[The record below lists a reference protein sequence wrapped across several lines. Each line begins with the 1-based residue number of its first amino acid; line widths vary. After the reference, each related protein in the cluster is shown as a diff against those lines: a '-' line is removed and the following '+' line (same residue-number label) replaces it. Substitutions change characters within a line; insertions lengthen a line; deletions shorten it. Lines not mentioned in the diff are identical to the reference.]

1 MSMIGKFLSIP
12 PAVPGLAAVP
22 GPSNLCPMQ
31 RRVLV
36 FASAIVS
43 ALAILVWTG
52 WTAWK
57 AADQLGSRLSEQE
70 VSSFRVGDTFSAD
83 LHELRSLF
91 RNFEASRD
99 PKKWDDFVAAHQ
111 RLLRWLHDQRGS
123 ITRQGEL
130 QVLDNISQIFGEYW
144 QEALRI
150 RAMVTANAS
159 HAEVAPRIAL
169 LGDYA
174 ADMAQDTRRLL
185 RIREDALQEA
195 TAIARSRLNRL
206 VKLLVGTLVAI
217 VILSA
222 ALSVLVYRD
231 LIRPLRLQLV
241 ESRNLIARQEKLA
254 SLGVLAAGVA
264 HEIRNP
270 LTAIKARL
278 FTQQRRLEQGSPAA
292 ADAEIIHSEIHRLE
306 RIVRGFL
313 DFARPADPV
322 PDNLS
327 ARSVLAEVRDLLAPD
342 AQSRNAEILL
352 DPGPDLRLHAD
363 HSQLKQVLINLVRN
377 GLEALGETGEIRLRL
392 QRADRHPLTLPSPAA
407 VIEVIDSGAGI
418 PAEAR
423 SRLFDPFF
431 TTKADGTGLGLAIA
445 ARIVEKHGGSIQY
458 RTEPGNGTTFSV
470 VLPLSP

>member
-1 MSMIGKFLSIP
+1 
-12 PAVPGLAAVP
+12 
-22 GPSNLCPMQ
+22 MQ

-57 AADQLGSRLSEQE
+57 AAEQLGSRLSEEE

-91 RNFEASRD
+91 RNYETSRD
-99 PKKWDDFVAAHQ
+99 PQKWEDFVLARQ
-111 RLLRWLHDQRGS
+111 QLLQWLKDQRGS
-123 ITRQGEL
+123 ITRPSEL
-130 QVLDNISQIFGEYW
+130 QILDNISRVFDEYW

-150 RAMVTANAS
+150 RTLVLANAS

-185 RIREDALQEA
+185 RIREDALQSA

-241 ESRNLIARQEKLA
+241 ESRNLIVRQEKLA

-278 FTQQRRLEQGSPAA
+278 FTQQKRLAQGSPAA

-322 PDNLS
+322 PDQLS
-327 ARSVLAEVRDLLAPD
+327 ARGVLAEVRDLLAPD
-342 AQSRNAEILL
+342 AQSRRADIVLEAGPDVLL
-352 DPGPDLRLHAD
+352 DAD

-377 GLEALGETGEIRLRL
+377 GLEALGETGEIRLRV
-392 QRADRHPLTLPSPAA
+392 QRMDRHPRTAPAPAA
-407 VIEVIDSGAGI
+407 IMEVSDNGLGI

-445 ARIVEKHGGSIQY
+445 ARIVEKHGGSIEY
-458 RTEPGNGTTFSV
+458 RANPVGGTIFSV
-470 VLPLSP
+470 VLPLTP

>member
-1 MSMIGKFLSIP
+1 MSTSGKFLSTP
-12 PAVPGLAAVP
+12 PSVPGLARKRA
-22 GPSNLCPMQ
+22 PSTFLPMQ
-31 RRVLV
+31 RRVLL

-70 VSSFRVGDTFSAD
+70 VRSFRVGDTFSAD

-91 RNFEASRD
+91 RNYEASRA
-99 PKKWDDFVAAHQ
+99 PQKWEDFVAAHQ
-111 RLLRWLHDQRGS
+111 RLLRWLRDQRGS
-123 ITRQGEL
+123 ITRPGEL
-130 QVLDNISQIFGEYW
+130 EILDNISKTFDEYW

-150 RAMVTANAS
+150 RAEIATDAS
-159 HAEVAPRIAL
+159 HAEVAPRIAV

-174 ADMAQDTRRLL
+174 ADMAQGTRRLL
-185 RIREDALQEA
+185 RIREDALQNA
-195 TAIARSRLNRL
+195 TAVARSRLNRL

-222 ALSVLVYRD
+222 ALSILVYRD

-278 FTQQRRLEQGSPAA
+278 FTQQKRLAHGSPAA

-313 DFARPADPV
+313 EFARPADPV
-322 PDNLS
+322 PDRIS
-327 ARSVLAEVRDLLAPD
+327 ARSVVSEVRDLLLPD
-342 AQSRNAEILL
+342 AHSRAADIHVEN
-352 DPGPDLRLHAD
+352 GPDLFLHAD
-363 HSQLKQVLINLVRN
+363 RAQLKQVLINLVRN
-377 GLEALGETGEIRLRL
+377 GLEALGESGEIRLRV
-392 QRADRHPLTLPSPAA
+392 QRVERQPRSFPSPAA
-407 VIEVIDSGAGI
+407 IIEVGDTGAGI
-418 PAEAR
+418 PPEAR

-445 ARIVEKHGGSIQY
+445 ARIVEKHGGSIEY
-458 RTEPGNGTTFSV
+458 RANPGGGTIFSV
-470 VLPLSP
+470 VLPLNP

>member
-1 MSMIGKFLSIP
+1 
-12 PAVPGLAAVP
+12 
-22 GPSNLCPMQ
+22 MQ

-70 VSSFRVGDTFSAD
+70 VSSFKVGDTFSAD

-91 RNFEASRD
+91 RNYEASRD
-99 PKKWDDFVAAHQ
+99 PKKWDEFVAAHQ
-111 RLLRWLHDQRGS
+111 RLLQWLHDQRGS
-123 ITRQGEL
+123 IRRPGEL
-130 QVLDNISQIFGEYW
+130 QILDNISRVFDEYW
-144 QEALRI
+144 QEALKI
-150 RAMVTANAS
+150 RTFIATDAS
-159 HAEVAPRIAL
+159 HADIAPRIAV

-174 ADMAQDTRRLL
+174 ADMAQDTRLLL
-185 RIREDALQEA
+185 RIREEALQSA
-195 TAIARSRLNRL
+195 TAVARSRLNRL

-222 ALSVLVYRD
+222 ALSALVYRD

-278 FTQQRRLEQGSPAA
+278 FTQQRRLTQGSPAA

-313 DFARPADPV
+313 EFARPADPV
-322 PDNLS
+322 ADKLS

-342 AQSRNAEILL
+342 AQARNAEILL
-352 DPGPDLRLHAD
+352 EAGPDFTVHAD

-377 GLEALGETGEIRLRL
+377 GLESLGETGEIRLRL
-392 QRADRHPLTLPSPAA
+392 QRADRHPRTLPAPAA
-407 VIEVIDSGAGI
+407 IIEVIDNGAGI

-445 ARIVEKHGGSIQY
+445 ARIVEKHGGSIEY
-458 RTEPGNGTTFSV
+458 RTDTGIGTIFSV
-470 VLPLSP
+470 VLPLSS

>member
-1 MSMIGKFLSIP
+1 
-12 PAVPGLAAVP
+12 
-22 GPSNLCPMQ
+22 MQ
-31 RRVLV
+31 RRVLI

-57 AADQLGSRLSEQE
+57 AADQLGSRLSKEE
-70 VSSFRVGDTFSAD
+70 ISSFRIGDTFSAD

-91 RNFEASRD
+91 RNYEASRD
-99 PKKWDDFVAAHQ
+99 PKKWDDFVEAHQ
-111 RLLRWLHDQRGS
+111 RLLQWLHDQRGS
-123 ITRQGEL
+123 ITRSGEL
-130 QVLDNISQIFGEYW
+130 QILDNINQVFDEYW
-144 QEALRI
+144 QEAFKI
-150 RAMVTANAS
+150 RAMIAADAS
-159 HAEVAPRIAL
+159 HGDVAPRIAL

-206 VKLLVGTLVAI
+206 VKLLVGTLMAI

-222 ALSVLVYRD
+222 ALSALVYRD

-278 FTQQRRLEQGSPAA
+278 FTQQKRLEQGSPAA

-327 ARSVLAEVRDLLAPD
+327 ARSILTEVRDLLAPD

-377 GLEALGETGEIRLRL
+377 GLEALGETGEVRLRVH
-392 QRADRHPLTLPSPAA
+392 RADRHPLTLPSPAA
-407 VIEVIDSGAGI
+407 VIEVSDNGAGI
-418 PAEAR
+418 PDEAR

-445 ARIVEKHGGSIQY
+445 ARIVEKHGGSIEY
-458 RTEPGNGTTFSV
+458 RTEPGNGTIFSV

>member
-1 MSMIGKFLSIP
+1 
-12 PAVPGLAAVP
+12 
-22 GPSNLCPMQ
+22 MQ
-31 RRVLV
+31 RRVLI
-36 FASAIVS
+36 FASAIIS
-43 ALAILVWTG
+43 ALAILIWTG

-57 AADQLGSRLSEQE
+57 AADQLGSRLSKDEI
-70 VSSFRVGDTFSAD
+70 SSFRVGDTFSAD

-91 RNFEASRD
+91 RNYEASRD
-99 PKKWDDFVAAHQ
+99 PKKWDDFVASHQ
-111 RLLRWLHDQRGS
+111 RLLQWLHDQRGS
-123 ITRQGEL
+123 ISRPGEL
-130 QVLDNISQIFGEYW
+130 QILDNISQVFDDYW

-150 RAMVTANAS
+150 RSMITAHAS
-159 HAEVAPRIAL
+159 HADVAPRIAL

-185 RIREDALQEA
+185 RIREEALQEA

-222 ALSVLVYRD
+222 ALSALVYRD
-231 LIRPLRLQLV
+231 LIRPLRLELV
-241 ESRNLIARQEKLA
+241 ESKNLIARQEKLA

-292 ADAEIIHSEIHRLE
+292 ADADIIHSEIHRLE

-313 DFARPADPV
+313 EFARPADPV
-322 PDNLS
+322 PDELS

-363 HSQLKQVLINLVRN
+363 RSQLKQVLINLVRN
-377 GLEALGETGEIRLRL
+377 GLEALGETGEIRLRV
-392 QRADRHPLTLPSPAA
+392 QRADHHPSTLPSPAA
-407 VIEVIDSGAGI
+407 IIEVSDNGTGL
-418 PAEAR
+418 PAEAL

-445 ARIVEKHGGSIQY
+445 ARIVEKHGGSIEY
-458 RTEPGNGTTFSV
+458 RAAAGNGTIFSV

>member
-1 MSMIGKFLSIP
+1 
-12 PAVPGLAAVP
+12 
-22 GPSNLCPMQ
+22 MQ

-57 AADQLGSRLSEQE
+57 AAEQLGSRLSEEE

-91 RNFEASRD
+91 RNYETSRN
-99 PKKWDDFVAAHQ
+99 PQKWEDFVVARNQ
-111 RLLRWLHDQRGS
+111 LLQWLKDQRGS
-123 ITRQGEL
+123 ITRPSEL
-130 QVLDNISQIFGEYW
+130 QILDNISRVFDDYW

-150 RAMVTANAS
+150 RAAVVANAS
-159 HAEVAPRIAL
+159 HAEVAPRIAI

-185 RIREDALQEA
+185 RIREDALQSA
-195 TAIARSRLNRL
+195 TAVARSRLNRL

-241 ESRNLIARQEKLA
+241 ESRNLIARQDKLA

-278 FTQQRRLEQGSPAA
+278 FTQQKRLTQGSPAA

-322 PDNLS
+322 PEQLS
-327 ARSVLAEVRDLLAPD
+327 ARGVLAEVRDLLSPD
-342 AQSRNAEILL
+342 AHSRGAEILL
-352 DPGPDLRLHAD
+352 EAGPDLLLEAD

-377 GLEALGETGEIRLRL
+377 GLEALGETGEIQLRV
-392 QRADRHPLTLPSPAA
+392 QRADRHPRTSPAPA
-407 VIEVIDSGAGI
+407 AIIEISDNGSGI

-445 ARIVEKHGGSIQY
+445 ARIVEKHGGSIEY
-458 RTEPGNGTTFSV
+458 RANPGGGTIFSV
-470 VLPLSP
+470 VLPLIP